1 LLLLQILIPHFSTPC
16 PPSQRKNYSKKKK
29 KKKKEHSEKVINPLQ
44 VKNKN
49 DKCDVT
55 DN

>member
-1 LLLLQILIPHFSTPC
+1 MIIPHFSTPC
-16 PPSQRKNYSKKKK
+16 PTSQRKNYSEKKKSR
-29 KKKKEHSEKVINPLQ
+29 HLEKVINPLK